1 MNGFLSWQLIL
12 YEWLK
17 SLNRLLKFITQ
28 AVCSFAVVVVDFSKM
43 LIGHNRSSVLHVLCH
58 DTRGPK
64 DSSQGKFP
72 PVLSIQVGD
81 IANQSHY

>member
-1 MNGFLSWQLIL
+1 MAVNIL

-17 SLNRLLKFITQ
+17 NLNKLLKLISQ
-28 AVCSFAVVVVDFSKM
+28 AVCSFVVVVDFSKM

-64 DSSQGKFP
+64 DFQSGKICSCSKHP
-72 PVLSIQVGD
+72 SRR
-81 IANQSHY
+81 